1 MRLMLT
7 TLALMLCAMTAQA
20 DEIRLVASNAVK
32 ELVRELIPAF
42 ERASGHHVQ
51 ATWGG
56 TPDITRLAEEGGAF
70 DLVVIPQPVVAEL
83 EKRSKLLPGGAR
95 EFVASA
101 IGGAV
106 APGSPR
112 FDVSTRAALKQSL
125 LDAKSVVLSS
135 GPSSLHLLALIDQM
149 GLRDAVAP
157 KLLRL
162 APGQSV
168 GEALAEGRGQLGFTQ
183 MSELLAVQGIER
195 LGPLGPEVQRL
206 TVFSFGVRPG
216 LPTPSAAQA
225 LVAFLTL
232 AAVGPQARHAGLELR

>member
-1 MRLMLT
+1 MRSLLT
-7 TLALMLCAMTAQA
+7 TVALMFFAMTAQA

-32 ELVRELIPAF
+32 ELVHELIPAF
-42 ERASGHHVQ
+42 EKASGHHVR

-70 DLVVIPQPVVAEL
+70 DLVVIPKAAVVDL
-83 EKRSKLLPGGAR
+83 EERGRLLRGGAR

-101 IGGAV
+101 IGAAV
-106 APGSPR
+106 APDSPR
-112 FDVSTRAALKQSL
+112 FDVSSRVALKQSL
-125 LDAKSVVLSS
+125 LEARSVVLSS

-149 GLRDAVAP
+149 GIRDVVAP

-168 GEALAEGRGQLGFTQ
+168 GEALAQGRGQLGFTQ
-183 MSELLAVQGIER
+183 VSELLAVQGIER

-206 TVFSFGVRPG
+206 TVFTFGVRPG
-216 LPTPSAAQA
+216 ALTPPSAQA
-225 LVAFLTL
+225 LVEFLTS
-232 AAVGPQARHAGLELR
+232 AAVAPQARHAGLEPR